1 MAPSGGAG
9 LVAERQ
15 GSSVLAGRE
24 FGRSGVHLTE
34 LGLGTAALGNLYQP
48 LTDAE
53 ALSTVD
59 ECWSQGVR
67 YFDTAPLYGFGLSE
81 QRLGAALA
89 SRPRDEFVISCKVG
103 RTLHRL
109 DGDNLAPVRHGFVSA
124 LPYEAR
130 FDYSYDGI
138 MRSFESSLRR
148 LRVSSVDLLL
158 IHDIG
163 RLTHGDRH
171 EEQLEIL
178 RSSGM
183 RAVAELRESGQVR
196 ALGLGCNEWEI
207 CDEALDWGP
216 IDGFLLAGRYT
227 LIEQSPLARF
237 FPRCA
242 QRGASVV
249 LGGIFNSGI
258 LATGTQSGAPLY
270 YEYAPAPPQIVAKVS
285 AIEQACRRFQVPL
298 GAAAV
303 QFPLACPQV
312 AAIIPGARSP
322 AEVLRFIEYRRWPI
336 PVEVWGTLRRQGLI
350 DSAAPLP
357 AEAGEGGAA

>member
-1 MAPSGGAG
+1 MASA
-9 LVAERQ
+9 R
-15 GSSVLAGRE
+15 RE

-48 LTDAE
+48 LSDDE
-53 ALSTVD
+53 AQATVD

-67 YFDTAPLYGFGLSE
+67 YFDTAPMYGFGLSE

-89 SRPRDEFVISCKVG
+89 TRPRDEFVVSCKVG

-109 DGDNLAPVRHGFVSA
+109 DEENLPPVRHGFVSA
-124 LPYEAR
+124 LPYEVR

-148 LRVSSVDLLL
+148 LRITDVDLLL
-158 IHDIG
+158 VHDIG

-171 EEQLEIL
+171 EEQLGIL
-178 RSSGM
+178 RNSGM
-183 RAVAELRESGQVR
+183 RAITKLRESGQVR

-227 LIEQSPLARF
+227 LIEQAPLARF

-242 QRGASVV
+242 ERGSSVV
-249 LGGIFNSGI
+249 LGGVFNSGI
-258 LATGTQSGAPLY
+258 LATGTRSGAPLY
-270 YEYAPAPPQIVAKVS
+270 YDYAPAPLQIVAKVS
-285 AIEQACRRFQVPL
+285 AIEQVCQRFQIPL

-303 QFPLACPQV
+303 QFALACPQV
-312 AAIIPGARSP
+312 AAVIPGARSR
-322 AEVLRFIEYRRWPI
+322 AEVLRFTEYWRSMI
-336 PVEVWGTLRRQGLI
+336 PAEFWQILRQQGLI
-350 DSAAPLP
+350 DPAAPVP
-357 AEAGEGGAA
+357 GQVPGGVSA

>member
-1 MAPSGGAG
+1 LA
-9 LVAERQ
+9 AERKE
-15 GSSVLAGRE
+15 SLELARRQ
-24 FGRSGVHLTE
+24 FGRSGVHLTQ

-48 LTDAE
+48 LTDAD
-53 ALSTVD
+53 ALATVD

-81 QRLGAALA
+81 QRLGEALA
-89 SRPRDEFVISCKVG
+89 TRPRDQFVISCKVG

-109 DGDNLAPVRHGFVSA
+109 DEENLPPVRHGFVSA
-124 LPYEAR
+124 LPYEAH

-138 MRSFESSLRR
+138 RRSFESSLRR
-148 LRVSSVDLLL
+148 LRISSVDLLL
-158 IHDIG
+158 IHVIG
-163 RLTHGDRH
+163 RFTHGDRH
-171 EEQLEIL
+171 EEQLGIL
-178 RSSGM
+178 RDSGM
-183 RAVAELRESGQVR
+183 RALTELRESGQAR
-196 ALGLGCNEWEI
+196 ALGIGCNEWEI

-227 LIEQSPLARF
+227 LIEQAPLARF

-249 LGGIFNSGI
+249 LGGVFNSGI
-258 LATGTQSGAPLY
+258 LATGTQSGVPLY
-270 YEYAPAPPQIVAKVS
+270 YDYAPAPPQIVAKVS
-285 AIEQACRRFQVPL
+285 AIEQVCRRFQVPL

-322 AEVLRFIEYRRWPI
+322 AEVLRFTEYWRFAISAEFW
-336 PVEVWGTLRRQGLI
+336 EALRQQGLI
-350 DSAAPLP
+350 DPAAPVP
-357 AEAGEGGAA
+357 TDVPGGGAA

>member
-1 MAPSGGAG
+1 MA
-9 LVAERQ
+9 AERK
-15 GSSVLAGRE
+15 GSPVLARRE
-24 FGRSGVHLTE
+24 FGRSGVLLTE
-34 LGLGTAALGNLYQP
+34 IGLGTAALGNLYQP
-48 LTDAE
+48 ITDAE
-53 ALSTVD
+53 ALTTVD

-89 SRPRDEFVISCKVG
+89 TRPREEFVLSCKVG

-109 DGDNLAPVRHGFVSA
+109 DEESLPPVRHGFVSA

-163 RLTHGDRH
+163 RLTHGSRH
-171 EEQLEIL
+171 EEQLGIL
-178 RSSGM
+178 LNSGM
-183 RAVAELRESGQVR
+183 RAVTELRESGQAR

-227 LIEQSPLARF
+227 LVEQSPLARF

-242 QRGASVV
+242 ERGVSVV

-258 LATGTQSGAPLY
+258 LATGTKSGAPLY
-270 YEYAPAPPQIVAKVS
+270 YDYAPAPPQIVAKVS
-285 AIEQACRRFQVPL
+285 AIEQVCRRFQVPL

-312 AAIIPGARSP
+312 AAVIPGARSP
-322 AEVLRFIEYRRWPI
+322 AEVLRFIEYWRRAI
-336 PVEVWGTLRRQGLI
+336 PAEFWETLRQQALI
-350 DSAAPLP
+350 DVSASLP
-357 AEAGEGGAA
+357 MDVPGGGAA

>member
-1 MAPSGGAG
+1 MAPSGGADM
-9 LVAERQ
+9 AADRRASPE
-15 GSSVLAGRE
+15 LARRE

-48 LTDAE
+48 LTDAD
-53 ALSTVD
+53 ALSTID

-89 SRPRDEFVISCKVG
+89 TRPRDQFVISCKVG

-109 DGDNLAPVRHGFVSA
+109 DEENLPSVRHGFVSA
-124 LPYEAR
+124 LPYEAH

-148 LRVSSVDLLL
+148 LRLSNVDLLL

-171 EEQLEIL
+171 EEQLSIL
-178 RSSGM
+178 RNSGM
-183 RAVAELRESGQVR
+183 RAVTELRESGQVR

-227 LIEQSPLARF
+227 LIEQTPLARF

-242 QRGASVV
+242 ERGASVV

-285 AIEQACRRFQVPL
+285 AIEEVCRRFQVPL

-303 QFPLACPQV
+303 QFSLACPQV
-312 AAIIPGARSP
+312 AALIPGARSP
-322 AEVLRFIEYRRWPI
+322 AEVLRFTEYWRFEISTEFW
-336 PVEVWGTLRRQGLI
+336 ETLRQQGLI
-350 DSAAPLP
+350 DAAAPVP
-357 AEAGEGGAA
+357 GDVSVGGVA

>member
-1 MAPSGGAG
+1 MESPA
-9 LVAERQ
+9 
-15 GSSVLAGRE
+15 LARRE
-24 FGRSGVHLTE
+24 FGRSGVFLTE
-34 LGLGTAALGNLYQP
+34 LGLGTAALGNLYEP

-67 YFDTAPLYGFGLSE
+67 YFDTAPMYGFGLSE

-89 SRPRDEFVISCKVG
+89 ARARDEYVISCKVG

-109 DGDNLAPVRHGFVSA
+109 DAEDVPPVRHGFVSA
-124 LPYEAR
+124 LPFEAQ

-148 LRVSSVDLLL
+148 LGVASIDLLL

-163 RLTHGDRH
+163 RFTHGDRH
-171 EEQLEIL
+171 EAQLDVL
-178 RSSGM
+178 RNSGM
-183 RAVAELRESGQVR
+183 RAVTELRESGQAR

-237 FPRCA
+237 FPRCKE
-242 QRGASVV
+242 RGASVV

-258 LATGTQSGAPLY
+258 LATGTHSEGPLY
-270 YEYAPAPPQIVAKVS
+270 YDYVPAPPQIVAKVS
-285 AIEQACRRFQVPL
+285 AIEQVCRRFEVPL

-322 AEVLRFIEYRRWPI
+322 EEVIRFTEYRRLPI
-336 PVEVWGTLRRQGLI
+336 PAEFWETLRQKGLI
-350 DSAAPLP
+350 DAAAVLP
-357 AEAGEGGAA
+357 ARASGGTSA

>member
-1 MAPSGGAG
+1 M
-9 LVAERQ
+9 
-15 GSSVLAGRE
+15 LARRE
-24 FGRSGVHLTE
+24 FGRSGVCLTE

-48 LTDAE
+48 LADAD
-53 ALSTVD
+53 ALATVD

-81 QRLGAALA
+81 RRLGAALA
-89 SRPRDEFVISCKVG
+89 GHPRDEFVISCKVG

-109 DGDNLAPVRHGFVSA
+109 DEENLPSVRHGFVSA
-124 LPYEAR
+124 LPFEAR

-138 MRSFESSLRR
+138 MRSFESSLHR

-163 RLTHGDRH
+163 RLTHGERH
-171 EEQLEIL
+171 EEQLGIL
-178 RSSGM
+178 RDSGM
-183 RAVAELRESGQVR
+183 RAVTELRESGQAR

-242 QRGASVV
+242 ERGASVV

-270 YEYAPAPPQIVAKVS
+270 YDYAPAPPQIVAKVS
-285 AIEQACRRFQVPL
+285 AIEQVCWRFQVPL

-322 AEVLRFIEYRRWPI
+322 AEVIRFIECRRFPI
-336 PVEVWGTLRRQGLI
+336 PAEFWEALGRQGLI
-350 DSAAPLP
+350 DAAATTPMDPRGGSA
-357 AEAGEGGAA
+357 G

>member
-1 MAPSGGAG
+1 M
-9 LVAERQ
+9 L
-15 GSSVLAGRE
+15 
-24 FGRSGVHLTE
+24 LTE
-34 LGLGTAALGNLYQP
+34 IGLGTAALGNLYQP
-48 LTDAE
+48 ITDAE
-53 ALSTVD
+53 ALTTVD
-59 ECWSQGVR
+59 ECWSHGVR

-89 SRPRDEFVISCKVG
+89 TRPREEFVLSCKVG

-109 DGDNLAPVRHGFVSA
+109 AEENLPPIRHGFVSA
-124 LPYEAR
+124 LPYEAH

-163 RLTHGDRH
+163 RLTHGSRH
-171 EEQLEIL
+171 EEQLSIL
-178 RSSGM
+178 LNSGM
-183 RAVAELRESGQVR
+183 RAVTELRESGQAR

-227 LIEQSPLARF
+227 LVEQSPLARF

-242 QRGASVV
+242 ERGVSVV

-258 LATGTQSGAPLY
+258 LATGTKSAAPLY
-270 YEYAPAPPQIVAKVS
+270 YDYAPAPPQIVEKVS
-285 AIEQACRRFQVPL
+285 AIEQVCRRFQVPL

-312 AAIIPGARSP
+312 AAVIPGARSP
-322 AEVLRFIEYRRWPI
+322 AEVLSFIEYWRRAI
-336 PVEVWGTLRRQGLI
+336 PAEFWETLRQQALI
-350 DSAAPLP
+350 DVSASLP
-357 AEAGEGGAA
+357 IDVPGGGAA

>member
-1 MAPSGGAG
+1 M
-9 LVAERQ
+9 
-15 GSSVLAGRE
+15 LAGRE
-24 FGRSGVHLTE
+24 FGRSGVRLTE

-48 LTDAE
+48 LTDSE
-53 ALSTVD
+53 AQSTVD

-89 SRPRDEFVISCKVG
+89 GRPREQFNISCKVG

-109 DGDNLAPVRHGFVSA
+109 DEDNLPRVRHGFVSTP
-124 LPYEAR
+124 PYAAH

-148 LRVSSVDLLL
+148 LRVSSVDILL

-163 RLTHGDRH
+163 RLTHQDRH
-171 EEQLEIL
+171 EEQLGIL
-178 RSSGM
+178 KRSGM
-183 RAVAELRESGQVR
+183 RAVTELRESGLVR

-227 LIEQSPLARF
+227 LLEQSPLARF

-242 QRGASVV
+242 ERGASVV
-249 LGGIFNSGI
+249 LGGVFNSGI

-270 YEYAPAPPQIVAKVS
+270 YDYAPAPPQIVAKVS
-285 AIEQACRRFQVPL
+285 AIEQVCRRFHVPL

-312 AAIIPGARSP
+312 TAIIPGARSP
-322 AEVLRFIEYRRWPI
+322 AEVLRFIEYWRFTI
-336 PVEVWGTLRRQGLI
+336 PAEFWEALRQQDLI
-350 DSAAPLP
+350 DADAAIPKGVP
-357 AEAGEGGAA
+357 G